1 MTEKEFLEEFGPN
14 GRELWIVPM
23 SKNIDMF
30 NIHSGLCKPLGVF
43 KTHITGVK
51 ENRNRYPY
59 RDLEIDK
66 SNYIHL
72 RNMPEDT
79 PEECKVADYQWYDHA
94 NCDLDDDILIIEDS
108 LKEYNIFLSEK
119 EANKF
124 YKKQLKSFEKR
135 FPYYIKKLKTEIY
148 KTEEE
153 INKLVKR
160 QEYIEL
166 TIEDYRERYGEE
178 YINSII
184 HAQESGNT
192 ISNIIKT

>member
-23 SKNIDMF
+23 SRNIDIL

-43 KTHITGVK
+43 KTHITGIKVDK
-51 ENRNRYPY
+51 NRYPN
-59 RDLEIDK
+59 RNIEIDK

-72 RNMPEDT
+72 INMPEDT
-79 PEECKVADYQWYDHA
+79 PKECKVSDYQWYDHA
-94 NCDLDDDILIIEDS
+94 SCDLDDDILIIEDS
-108 LKEYNIFLSEK
+108 LKKYDIFLSEK

-124 YKKQLKSFEKR
+124 YKKELKSFEKR
-135 FPYYIKKLKTEIY
+135 FPNYIKKLKAEIN

-153 INKLVKR
+153 INELVKH

-166 TIEDYRERYGEE
+166 AIEDYRERYGEG
-178 YINSII
+178 YIDQILS
-184 HAQESGNT
+184 
-192 ISNIIKT
+192 